1 MAKVCILSI
10 DYADFDKE
18 FAVSLRI
25 KGVSCLKTNSDDDDD
40 DDGTTIGANGKL
52 RAAPE
57 LRENYN
63 KWQARYRSLEGR
75 HRGIILGGTRTK
87 TISQIQEECKE
98 SFDELVMS
106 FREWLNCDEFR
117 ELQYEL
123 RTNLQPNE
131 EVRVI
136 ILTDNDLL
144 RKMPWDTWDLLS
156 RYKKAGVTI
165 GPRRYQR
172 PAKTVTTEKFKI
184 LAILGNRKNIDIDRD
199 RYILENL
206 PGAEVKFCVEPK
218 RKEFERLWH
227 EKWDIL
233 FFAGHSWSKKAG
245 ETGYLY
251 INQEERIEINEI
263 EESLKEAAEKGL
275 KLAIFN
281 SCDGLGLAKKLEQM
295 NIPHVIVWREPV
307 PDMVAQKFLRKFLQE
322 FSQGNS
328 LDRAMTKAKAKLRE
342 ASNLEKNYPGAS
354 WLPFISANPL
364 AEPLQWPVISSDPE
378 TTLEIN
384 GESSLI
390 PPPPPQNKTLFF
402 PMLGIMIGSIMLF
415 FAYQLLLN
423 KPTPQT
429 QPKLQKVGWVISNIT
444 HNYPQR

>member
-25 KGVSCLKTNSDDDDD
+25 KGVSRLKTNSDDDDD
-40 DDGTTIGANGKL
+40 DGTTIAANGKL

-63 KWQARYRSLEGR
+63 KWQERYRSLEGR
-75 HRGIILGGTRTK
+75 HRGIIVGGTRTK

-106 FREWLNCDEFR
+106 FREWLNCDQFR

-123 RTNLQPNE
+123 RTNLQPDE
-131 EVRVI
+131 EVRVMV
-136 ILTDNDLL
+136 LTDNDLL

-172 PAKTVTTEKFKI
+172 PAKTVTTEKLKI
-184 LAILGNRKNIDIDRD
+184 LAILGNRKNIDINHDLE
-199 RYILENL
+199 ILNQL
-206 PGAEVKFCVEPK
+206 PGAEVKFCPEPK
-218 RKEFERLWH
+218 RKEFEKLWH

-251 INQEERIEINEI
+251 INQEERIEISEI

-295 NIPHVIVWREPV
+295 NIPQVIVWREPV
-307 PDMVAQKFLRKFLQE
+307 PDMVAQKFLKKFLQE

-364 AEPLQWPVISSDPE
+364 AEPLQWPVISSPPE
-378 TTLEIN
+378 TPPETN
-384 GESSLI
+384 SESSLI
-390 PPPPPQNKTLFF
+390 PPPPKQNKTLFF
-402 PMLGIMIGSIMLF
+402 TMGGIVIGAILLF
-415 FAYQLLLN
+415 FAYQTLLN

-429 QPKLQKVGWVISNIT
+429 KPKPQKVGWVMPTIT
-444 HNYPQR
+444 PNYPQR